1 MLLKSFLPAVTLAA
15 LLIAPASAF
24 ASSIT
29 WGAATNISGDADVS
43 TTGALVGAFNVGGAG
58 VSGTTVNGVLFSPF
72 ALGGTSATAGDFTF
86 TNASGFG
93 TNSNTGSAN
102 APFASLSAGY
112 QALLSSALSQ
122 IQTDSV
128 LTMTGLTP
136 GDTYAFEW
144 WANISTTG
152 STQGTAATNG
162 NTVSLALN
170 TGAAGGLGQFAIGTF
185 TADGT
190 GTETVTFG
198 VRANS
203 SFYMLNGFEL
213 RDVAGSTAVPEP
225 ATLLLLGTGLAAVA
239 RRVRRQRPSL

>member
-1 MLLKSFLPAVTLAA
+1 MLSKRFLPAVTLAA
-15 LLIAPASAF
+15 LVIAPASAF

-43 TTGALVGAFNVGGAG
+43 TTGALVDAFNIGGSGVG
-58 VSGTTVNGVLFSPF
+58 GTTVNGVLFSPF
-72 ALGGTSATAGDFTF
+72 ALGGTSATTGNFTF
-86 TNASGFG
+86 TMNAGGFG
-93 TNSNTGSAN
+93 TNSSTGSAN

-112 QALLSSALSQ
+112 QTLLSSAESV
-122 IQTDSV
+122 IPSSV
-128 LTMTGLTP
+128 LTMTGLTA

-144 WANISTTG
+144 WANYSATG
-152 STQGTAATNG
+152 SNQGTTATNG
-162 NTVSLALN
+162 NAVSLALN

-198 VRANS
+198 PNS
-203 SFYMLNGFEL
+203 GFYMLNGFQL
-213 RDVAGSTAVPEP
+213 RDVAGSAAVPEP

-239 RRVRRQRPSL
+239 RRVRRQRRSL